1 MDLTVVAYATLALS
15 LFVSA
20 IKMGG
25 WILNADPR
33 TIVNSGR
40 WAVVALAALALGVLL
55 WLVVNGRWTFAM
67 MLAAFMLPVFV
78 QAAPRWRV
86 LFGPLNATSGG
97 FASAADLGAGIVPGG
112 FSTARTPVDPELVRQ
127 SIAVLRAYLEQ
138 TGARIEHRP
147 ADSQV
152 AGRPAKASRQRTP
165 AHVDAGGARRP
176 RARAHLERAGDQ
188 GGASP
193 PRAMPRSGSRR
204 HPLPDHQDQR
214 GQGRSPRR
222 IGCIRRGERDGA
234 TSSLAADP
242 VGRAERRPPPIAG
255 DLSRRGRD
263 ARGRH
268 RLRQLR
274 RRLGAARGYRPE
286 LLAHGRRPRRAS
298 RARRW

>member
-1 MDLTVVAYATLALS
+1 MDLTVVAYATLGLS

-20 IKMGG
+20 IKVGS

-112 FSTARTPVDPELVRQ
+112 FSTARAPVDPELVRQ

-138 TGARIEHRP
+138 TGAWIEHRP

-152 AGRPAKASRQRTP
+152 AGRPAKAAGNGRLHMSTQEALDVLGLESNSSAQEIRE
-165 AHVDAGGARRP
+165 AH
-176 RARAHLERAGDQ
+176 
-188 GGASP
+188 
-193 PRAMPRSGSRR
+193 
-204 HPLPDHQDQR
+204 
-214 GQGRSPRR
+214 
-222 IGCIRRGERDGA
+222 
-234 TSSLAADP
+234 
-242 VGRAERRPPPIAG
+242 
-255 DLSRRGRD
+255 
-263 ARGRH
+263 
-268 RLRQLR
+268 
-274 RRLGAARGYRPE
+274 RRLEQCLDPEVGGTRYLITKINAARDV
-286 LLAHGRRPRRAS
+286 LLGE
-298 RARRW
+298 